1 MRDGVRVMT
10 YNIHSCIGARRC
22 AAPEVTAEAIRALSP
37 DVAALQEV
45 DETTGGRG
53 QAHLLADA
61 LAMPHVH
68 FWPSVTRPEGR
79 FGLAV
84 LSRLEMRVIRSGHL
98 NGLAPIGLQPRSAVH
113 VQLSTAA
120 GPLHLINTHLGLIG
134 LERRMQAAQLIGPGW
149 VGAVPPG
156 VPTVLCGDFNAVPLS
171 PTYRRVASVLRDAQR
186 GLPWGQRRRTFPSV
200 RPVLRLDHIFVS
212 GAVRVVR
219 VQVPR
224 GALFR
229 TASDHLPVVVDLE
242 PGSVSAEGLE
252 SDIRESAVRAHTGS
266 RPERP

>member
-1 MRDGVRVMT
+1 MRYDIRVMT

-22 AAPEVTAEAIRALSP
+22 VAPEVTAEAIRALAP

-61 LAMPHVH
+61 LEMPHVH
-68 FWPSVTRPEGR
+68 FWPSVTRPGGR
-79 FGLAV
+79 FGIAV

-113 VQLSTAA
+113 VQVETAS

-134 LERRMQAAQLIGPGW
+134 LERRMQAAQLVGPGW
-149 VGAVPPG
+149 VGAVPLG

-171 PTYRRVASVLRDAQR
+171 PTYRRVAAVLRDTQSD
-186 GLPWGQRRRTFPSV
+186 LPRGQRRRTFPSA
-200 RPVLRLDHIFVS
+200 RPMLRLDHIFVS
-212 GAVRVVR
+212 GMLRVLR
-219 VQVPR
+219 VEVPR

-229 TASDHLPVVVDLE
+229 AASDHLPVVADLE
-242 PGSVSAEGLE
+242 PESLSAEVLR
-252 SDIRESAVRAHTGS
+252 SDTPSAAAQGGS